1 MGELIRGYQV
11 GGEFVEGACFRAYAF
26 NHQARQVFQD
36 GIFQLFT
43 KAGDLLE
50 KAGAGVSLRWT
61 ISLI

>member
-1 MGELIRGYQV
+1 MALDQD
-11 GGEFVEGACFRAYAF
+11 GGGARAYAF